1 MPIDANMQN
10 RAAAALQP
18 SALPQSADSLQR
30 LSGHKKV
37 PLVIIA
43 GPTATG
49 KTSASVGLAGRLNG
63 SIISADSMQVYR
75 GMDIG
80 SAKVTEEEMQGIPH
94 YLIDVADPGDSWN
107 VVRFQKE
114 AQDAAAQICA
124 AGRLPFLV
132 GGTGFY
138 IQALLYG
145 IDFTS
150 MDADPD
156 CRTSLE
162 EEARTLGPEVLYR
175 RLQEVDPEAA
185 EAIHPNNVKRVI
197 RALEF
202 ARKSGE
208 RISEHNRIEHLRAPA
223 YDAVFFVFTMDRQKL
238 YGRIDRRVDIMMER
252 GLVEEVR
259 SLKAQGLTAA
269 DVSMQG
275 IGYRQILRALD
286 GEYPMEEAVRLIKRD
301 SRRFAKR
308 QLTWFRR
315 ERGVTWVDLDAFP
328 DENTL
333 LDYMEQTI
341 RSHYTQ
347 SRG

>member
-1 MPIDANMQN
+1 MSKDLNTAPEK
-10 RAAAALQP
+10 R
-18 SALPQSADSLQR
+18 
-30 LSGHKKV
+30 

-49 KTSASVGLAGRLNG
+49 KTFCSVELSKRLGG
-63 SIISADSMQVYR
+63 SVISADSMQVYR

-80 SAKVTEEEMQGIPH
+80 SAKVTGEEMQGIPH
-94 YLIDVADPGDSWN
+94 YLIDVADPTDSWN

-114 AQDAAAQICA
+114 AQAAAQEIYRE
-124 AGRLPFLV
+124 GRLPFLV

-145 IDFTS
+145 IDFTE
-150 MDADPD
+150 MDADTD
-156 CRTSLE
+156 CRSAME
-162 EEARTLGPEVLYR
+162 EEAKNGGAGELYK

-185 EAIHPNNVKRVI
+185 QSIHPNNVKRII

-202 ARKSGE
+202 AQKSGGK
-208 RISEHNRIEHLRAPA
+208 RISEHNKSEHQRPPV
-223 YDAVFFVFTMDRQKL
+223 YDAVFFVLTMDREKL
-238 YGRIDRRVDIMMER
+238 YSRIDTRVDRMMEK
-252 GLVEEVR
+252 GLADEVR
-259 SLKAQGLTAA
+259 RLQAQGLTDQ

-301 SRRFAKR
+301 SRHFAKR

-315 ERGVTWVDLDAFP
+315 ERGVTWINIDDFA
-328 DENTL
+328 DQNAL
-333 LDYMEQTI
+333 LDHMESVIRQTL
-341 RSHYTQ
+341 Q
-347 SRG
+347 L